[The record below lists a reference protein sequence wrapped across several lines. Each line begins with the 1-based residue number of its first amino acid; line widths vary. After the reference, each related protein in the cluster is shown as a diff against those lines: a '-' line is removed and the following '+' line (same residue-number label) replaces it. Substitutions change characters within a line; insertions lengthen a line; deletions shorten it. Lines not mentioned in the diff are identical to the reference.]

1 MPDAQDKMT
10 IAGNWQELVWLCLQE
25 ILAEGI
31 LPAPYYDRHDRADHN
46 CYCNLEHGLGPV
58 DKGDSQKGQYLIQGS
73 FWGGYLDPGFDE
85 RRGMG
90 LP

>member
-46 CYCNLEHGLGPV
+46 CYCNLEHGLA
-58 DKGDSQKGQYLIQGS
+58 L
-73 FWGGYLDPGFDE
+73 
-85 RRGMG
+85 RGLQCNNAG
-90 LP
+90 IAFLSRVA

>member
-1 MPDAQDKMT
+1 MHGGTNRGAPRGNNNSRKHGNRSAEAEAQLK
-10 IAGNWQELVWLCLQE
+10 IV
-25 ILAEGI
+25 
-31 LPAPYYDRHDRADHN
+31 RRAN
-46 CYCNLEHGLGPV
+46 LGPV
-58 DKGDSQKGQYLIQGS
+58 DKGDSQKGQYLIQGR

>member
-1 MPDAQDKMT
+1 M
-10 IAGNWQELVWLCLQE
+10 W
-25 ILAEGI
+25 ILRFDFEGMHASI
-31 LPAPYYDRHDRADHN
+31 SRSASASRNQSASYPLSPKSD
-46 CYCNLEHGLGPV
+46 LGLV

>member
-1 MPDAQDKMT
+1 MRKS
-10 IAGNWQELVWLCLQE
+10 V
-25 ILAEGI
+25 
-31 LPAPYYDRHDRADHN
+31 RR
-46 CYCNLEHGLGPV
+46 LEEVLNLGPV

-85 RRGMG
+85 RRGVG

>member
-1 MPDAQDKMT
+1 MT
-10 IAGNWQELVWLCLQE
+10 SQHNRFSTEKFSGTRGS
-25 ILAEGI
+25 LAI
-31 LPAPYYDRHDRADHN
+31 
-46 CYCNLEHGLGPV
+46 LGPV

-85 RRGMG
+85 RRGVG

>member
-1 MPDAQDKMT
+1 MIPVCSSAR
-10 IAGNWQELVWLCLQE
+10 IPN
-25 ILAEGI
+25 
-31 LPAPYYDRHDRADHN
+31 
-46 CYCNLEHGLGPV
+46 LGPV

-85 RRGMG
+85 RRGVG

>member
-1 MPDAQDKMT
+1 MDCVAQH
-10 IAGNWQELVWLCLQE
+10 AVL
-25 ILAEGI
+25 
-31 LPAPYYDRHDRADHN
+31 
-46 CYCNLEHGLGPV
+46 LGPV
-58 DKGDSQKGQYLIQGS
+58 DKGDSQEGQYLIQGS

>member
-1 MPDAQDKMT
+1 MARTVNHADLRSRTRRMLLPIRNKPYWMAL
-10 IAGNWQELVWLCLQE
+10 N
-25 ILAEGI
+25 EG
-31 LPAPYYDRHDRADHN
+31 AH
-46 CYCNLEHGLGPV
+46 LGPV

>member
-1 MPDAQDKMT
+1 MSYMDANVAFAPT
-10 IAGNWQELVWLCLQE
+10 GGIQELSFDE
-25 ILAEGI
+25 IEAVAGGP
-31 LPAPYYDRHDRADHN
+31 LPALAVVK
-46 CYCNLEHGLGPV
+46 LVISLGPV

>member
-1 MPDAQDKMT
+1 MM
-10 IAGNWQELVWLCLQE
+10 L
-25 ILAEGI
+25 IL
-31 LPAPYYDRHDRADHN
+31 LPEFAT
-46 CYCNLEHGLGPV
+46 LGSV

>member
-1 MPDAQDKMT
+1 MLGKRNPAVLFK
-10 IAGNWQELVWLCLQE
+10 
-25 ILAEGI
+25 
-31 LPAPYYDRHDRADHN
+31 PAPSKSGTKH
-46 CYCNLEHGLGPV
+46 LGPV

-85 RRGMG
+85 RRGVG